1 MSISGTSPPT
11 VGRRFVENS
20 HRARRAGL
28 VCLAGASL
36 QVLYGLLAVL
46 FPYPAIAESGFEV
59 LWALANVGMIAG
71 VVGWLSL
78 DVARPRRVAVI
89 GGGLAILGY
98 LLRIGVSVVR
108 LLNPDAAVDAVIVG
122 TILLM
127 FAGMGVVAVGTL
139 LGRQLSGWQ
148 AWVPLLTVAAGL
160 MTATF
165 YSIDKVIHFIL
176 LGLFWGLA
184 WMLLGYLVW
193 NRAAESAKI
202 GHDVQ
207 AAPQPSSP

>member
-1 MSISGTSPPT
+1 MSMSESSPPT
-11 VGRRFVENS
+11 VGGRFVKNS
-20 HRARRAGL
+20 RRARRAGL

-46 FPYPAIAESGFEV
+46 FPYPAIAESGFEI
-59 LWALANVGMIAG
+59 LWGLANVGMIAG

-98 LLRIGVSVVR
+98 LLRIGVSVVL
-108 LLNPDAAVDAVIVG
+108 LLNPDAAVDAVIVV

-139 LGRQLSGWQ
+139 LGRQMSGWQ

-160 MTATF
+160 IAATF
-165 YSIDKVIHFIL
+165 YSIDKVIHFIV
-176 LGLFWGLA
+176 LGLLWGLA

-193 NRAAESAKI
+193 NRAAESAET
-202 GHDVQ
+202 GHDL
-207 AAPQPSSP
+207 